1 MITYSNAN
9 NDAVWELIGLSTDE
23 KPIDGIPNGSTFQ
36 EMNTGKMFMFDAE
49 SKTWHEQ
56 PTTSTSSGGNSG
68 TTTPDDDEPT
78 DGDVATDEEVKDA
91 IDDIF
96 G

>member
-23 KPIDGIPNGSTFQ
+23 KPATDKIPNGSTFK
-36 EMNTGKMFMFDAE
+36 EMDTGKLFMYDRD

-56 PTTSTSSGGNSG
+56 PTSAGSSESDN
-68 TTTPDDDEPT
+68 
-78 DGDVATDEEVKDA
+78 DVATDEEVKDV
-91 IDDIF
+91 IDGIF

>member
-23 KPIDGIPNGSTFQ
+23 KPTTDKIPNGSTFK
-36 EMNTGKMFMFDAE
+36 EMDTGKLFMYDGDT
-49 SKTWHEQ
+49 KTWHEQ
-56 PTTSTSSGGNSG
+56 PTSAGSSDN
-68 TTTPDDDEPT
+68 
-78 DGDVATDEEVKDA
+78 DVATDEEVKDV
-91 IDDIF
+91 IDGIF

>member
-56 PTTSTSSGGNSG
+56 PATSGGSG
-68 TTTPDDDEPT
+68 TTTPDDET
-78 DGDVATDEEVKDA
+78 SGDVASDDEVKDA

>member
-23 KPIDGIPNGSTFQ
+23 KPTTDKIPNGSTFK
-36 EMNTGKMFMFDAE
+36 EMDTGKTYMYDIE
-49 SKTWHEQ
+49 SKSWHKQ
-56 PTTSTSSGGNSG
+56 PTASGSSGS
-68 TTTPDDDEPT
+68 TAPDDDET
-78 DGDVATDEEVKDA
+78 SGDVASDEEVKDA
-91 IDDIF
+91 IDGIF